1 MKQFFQNKKFY
12 VFGIITILW
21 MLLIYILSSQNGEQ
35 TAKLS
40 LWISDFIS
48 RFVGD
53 GTEAAAAQNHM
64 EIRKLAHIGLF
75 LGLGVISY
83 LLVYYGILSD
93 KFSWRHRLSMLI
105 ALVFT
110 SGYGYFDEWHKQF
123 IEGRHFQLD
132 EAALNIVSGC
142 VGVLFICG
150 VQFLWQSYKRG
161 RN

>member
-40 LWISDFIS
+40 LYISDFIS
-48 RFVGD
+48 RFIGD

-83 LLVYYGILSD
+83 LLVYYGIVSE

-142 VGVLFICG
+142 AGVLLIFG

-161 RN
+161 RR

>member
-1 MKQFFQNKKFY
+1 MKKFFQNKKFY
-12 VFGIITILW
+12 ILGIITILW

-40 LWISDFIS
+40 LYISDFIS
-48 RFVGD
+48 WFVGD
-53 GTEAAAAQNHM
+53 GTEATAAQNHM

-83 LLVYYGILSD
+83 LLVYYGSLSE

-105 ALVFT
+105 AFVFT

-142 VGVLFICG
+142 VGVLLICG
-150 VQFLWQSYKRG
+150 VQFLGQSYKRG
-161 RN
+161 RR